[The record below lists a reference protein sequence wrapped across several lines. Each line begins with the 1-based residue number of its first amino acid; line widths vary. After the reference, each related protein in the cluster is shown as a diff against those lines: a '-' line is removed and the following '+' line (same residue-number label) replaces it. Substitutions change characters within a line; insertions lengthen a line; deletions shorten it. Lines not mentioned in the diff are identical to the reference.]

1 MYDHLIAHATPRQ
14 IEFIEAIKLHGN
26 ISAAARALDL
36 DHTTVRKSLQSLEVK
51 AARKNPKSH
60 DYAKGAVPDG
70 FNIKGVSQYI
80 DKEGNVA
87 GQWVKT
93 SADAERQMELLKL
106 AVEAMC
112 ADVKPL
118 KLIAPPSQVEKDL
131 LNVIPIGDLHYGM
144 HSWSKETGND
154 YNLKIAE
161 ELTMSSMEH
170 LMQSCPKAK
179 TCIILPLGDIFHAD
193 NQKNVTPGH
202 GHQLDVDGRY
212 KKIMDV
218 TIEVFRH
225 CVMRA
230 LETHENVVV
239 RFVQGNHDP
248 HAHYGLAC
256 AVKGYFHDNPRVFV
270 DLSKSPF
277 WFYKHGQVLLGST
290 HGDTVKP
297 EQLTGVMACD
307 VPRWWGETKFRY
319 FYTGHIHSSNAKEF
333 QGLRWESFRT
343 VAPNDAHGHSH
354 GYRSLR
360 DMVAITHHVNKGEV
374 RRLTHNVEG
383 IGS

>member
-1 MYDHLIAHATPRQ
+1 MYDDLVQYATVRQ
-14 IEFIEAIKLHGN
+14 LEYVEAIKQHGTMT
-26 ISAAARALDL
+26 AAAKALGIDIS
-36 DHTTVRKSLQSLEVK
+36 TISYSLSSLKGK
-51 AARKNPKSH
+51 AAKQKPTSH
-60 DYAKGAVPDG
+60 DYAKGDVPDG
-70 FNIKGVSQYI
+70 FGLKGVSQYI
-80 DKEGNVA
+80 KDGEVK
-87 GQWVKT
+87 GQWVKST
-93 SADAERQMELLKL
+93 VDRERQWEMLQQAIKAL
-106 AVEAMC
+106 C
-112 ADVKPL
+112 SDIKPL
-118 KLIAPPSQVEKDL
+118 SLIAPPTQVEKDL

-144 HSWSKETGND
+144 HSWSKETGSD

-161 ELTMSSMEH
+161 ELTMGSMEH

-225 CVMRA
+225 CVTRA
-230 LETHENVVV
+230 LETHENVVI

-256 AVKGYFHDNPRVFV
+256 AVKGYFHNNPRVLV

-307 VPRWWGETKFRY
+307 VPQWWGETRFRY

-333 QGLRWESFRT
+333 QGLKWESFRT